1 MSHNFDCII
10 IGSGPGG
17 YVAAIRAA
25 QNNLKVALIE
35 DSAVGGTCL
44 NRGCIPSKALI
55 ASSDMLRKVNK
66 ASLYGIHVENISF
79 DYTKILQRKN
89 NIVSTLKRGVEGL
102 IRSNQITFF
111 SGYGKLVSTNEVKI
125 LGKDDNVLEAKS
137 IILATGTEPLPFPNV
152 PFSSKVLN
160 STSLLELPVL
170 PKSLGIIGGGV
181 IGCEFASFLQ
191 TLGVKISII
200 EAADSLLP
208 QEALELSSFLK
219 KSFQKSGISIFT
231 NSFITKIDEH
241 DNQVVISLN
250 GGTQLEFE
258 QVLVSIGRSVNTKNI
273 NLEKIGVLT
282 NPQGFVQVNEHMQ
295 TNIPNIYAIGDITG
309 LSMLAHVASH
319 QGLVA
324 ADTLAGKKTHMDY
337 SAIPSV
343 IFTHPEIASVGLSPQ
358 KAKTL
363 FPNAASSSFPY
374 QALGKALAISET
386 EGFVQIVYLKDSQ
399 KIVGA
404 QIAGEHASSLIAE
417 MALAIKNELTLP
429 CIYETIHAHPTLA
442 EAWLESAFLAEGYP
456 LHLPPKK

>member
-35 DSAVGGTCL
+35 DSSVGGTCL

-55 ASSDMLRKVNK
+55 ASSDVLRKVNK

-79 DYTKILQRKN
+79 DYTKILHRKN

-102 IRSNQITFF
+102 IKSNQITLF

-125 LGKDDNVLEAKS
+125 LGKDDGILEAKS

-152 PFSSKVLN
+152 AFSSRVLN

-181 IGCEFASFLQ
+181 IGCEFASLLQ
-191 TLGVKISII
+191 TLGVKTSII
-200 EAADSLLP
+200 EAAASLLP
-208 QEALELSSFLK
+208 QEALELSSFLI
-219 KSFQKSGISIFT
+219 KSFKKSGISIFT
-231 NSFITKIDEH
+231 NSFITKIDEQ
-241 DNQVVISLN
+241 DNKVFISLKN
-250 GGTQLEFE
+250 GTQLEFE

-273 NLEKIGVLT
+273 NLEKVGVLT
-282 NPQGFVQVNEHMQ
+282 NSQGFVQVNEQMQ
-295 TNIPNIYAIGDITG
+295 TNVPNIYAIGDITG

-324 ADTLAGKKTHMDY
+324 ADTIAGKQTHMDY
-337 SAIPSV
+337 SAIPNV
-343 IFTHPEIASVGLSPQ
+343 IFTHPEIASVGLSPE

-363 FPNAASSSFPY
+363 FPNAKVSSFPY

-417 MALAIKNELTLP
+417 MTLAIKNELTLP

-442 EAWLESAFLAEGYP
+442 EAWLESAFLAEGHP